1 MKKKIFL
8 NLVMGI
14 SLIATPALLLASCSA
29 QASDVKLPITKKAT
43 PDLVSAEELQVSPIT
58 LKTVQK
64 LFDNVDVTSFENVT
78 ATLKNG
84 SAVIGTPNNVVLTAN
99 DGFVFEDGTENGA
112 KTLESSEFNPSASIL
127 PITVKNNSDSILF
140 DEVTASQIS
149 ITTLQKLFNID
160 EDSFKNVSAVL
171 KNGNAAFDGTNQIVL
186 TAKDGFVFENGTNT
200 LESGLFSIS
209 FSILPITV
217 KNNSDSILF
226 DEVTASQISIT
237 TLQKLFNIDED
248 SFKNVSA
255 VLKNG
260 NAAFDGTNQIVLTAK
275 DGFVFENG
283 TNTLESGLFSISFS
297 KLLITVIDN
306 PGDISKEEI
315 TDPITITMLQKLFN
329 IDADSFKNVNAKVK
343 NAVSVGTTNQVVLT
357 AKDGFVFENGTN
369 TLESG
374 LFSISFSILPI
385 TVKNNSD
392 SILFDEVTASQIS
405 ITTLQKLF
413 NIDEDSFKNVSA
425 AFQMSGDGVVV
436 GSHNKVILTAK
447 DGFVFEDGTENGAK
461 TLESAS
467 FKVIASK

>member
-43 PDLVSAEELQVSPIT
+43 PDLVSAEELQVSPISITT
-58 LKTVQK
+58 LQK

-140 DEVTASQIS
+140 DEVTATQIS

-171 KNGNAAFDGTNQIVL
+171 KNGNAAFD
-186 TAKDGFVFENGTNT
+186 A
-200 LESGLFSIS
+200 
-209 FSILPITV
+209 
-217 KNNSDSILF
+217 
-226 DEVTASQISIT
+226 
-237 TLQKLFNIDED
+237 
-248 SFKNVSA
+248 
-255 VLKNG
+255 
-260 NAAFDGTNQIVLTAK
+260 TNQIVLTAK

-343 NAVSVGTTNQVVLT
+343 NAVSVGTTNQVILT

-392 SILFDEVTASQIS
+392 SILFDEVTATQIS

-425 AFQMSGDGVVV
+425 AFQMSGDNVVV

-447 DGFVFEDGTENGAK
+447 DDFVFTNGAK

>member
-43 PDLVSAEELQVSPIT
+43 PDLVLAVELKVSPIT

-297 KLLITVIDN
+297 ILPITVKNNSDSILFDEVTASQ
-306 PGDISKEEI
+306 ISI
-315 TDPITITMLQKLFN
+315 TTLQKLFN
-329 IDADSFKNVNAKVK
+329 IDEDSFKNVSAVLKNGNA
-343 NAVSVGTTNQVVLT
+343 AFDGTNQIVLT

-425 AFQMSGDGVVV
+425 AFQMSGDNVVV

-447 DGFVFEDGTENGAK
+447 DDFVFTNGAK

>member
-374 LFSISFSILPI
+374 LFSISFSKLPI
-385 TVKNNSD
+385 TVKDNPGG
-392 SILFDEVTASQIS
+392 ITLGEIEAKPITL
-405 ITTLQKLF
+405 TTLQKLF

-425 AFQMSGDGVVV
+425 AFQMSGDNVVV

-447 DGFVFEDGTENGAK
+447 DDFVFTNGAK

>member
-140 DEVTASQIS
+140 DEVTATQIS

-226 DEVTASQISIT
+226 DEVTATQISIT

-343 NAVSVGTTNQVVLT
+343 NAVSVGTTNQVILT

-392 SILFDEVTASQIS
+392 SILFDEVTATQIS

-425 AFQMSGDGVVV
+425 AFQMSGDNVVV

-447 DGFVFEDGTENGAK
+447 DDFVFTNGAK

>member
-78 ATLKNG
+78 ATLKNE
-84 SAVIGTPNNVVLTAN
+84 SVVTGTPNNVVLTAK

-171 KNGNAAFDGTNQIVL
+171 KNGNAAFDATNQIVL

-260 NAAFDGTNQIVLTAK
+260 NAAFDATNQIVLTAK

-374 LFSISFSILPI
+374 LFSISFPKLPI
-385 TVKNNSD
+385 TVKDNPGG
-392 SILFDEVTASQIS
+392 ITLGEIEAKPITL
-405 ITTLQKLF
+405 TTLQKLF

-425 AFQMSGDGVVV
+425 AFQMSGDNVVV

-447 DGFVFEDGTENGAK
+447 DDFVFTNGAK

>member
-171 KNGNAAFDGTNQIVL
+171 KNGNAAFDATNQIVL

-260 NAAFDGTNQIVLTAK
+260 NAAFDATNQIVLTAK

-297 KLLITVIDN
+297 ILPITVKNNSDSILFDEVTASQ
-306 PGDISKEEI
+306 ISI
-315 TDPITITMLQKLFN
+315 TTLQKLFN
-329 IDADSFKNVNAKVK
+329 IDEDSFKNVSAVLKNGNA
-343 NAVSVGTTNQVVLT
+343 AFDATNQIVLT

-425 AFQMSGDGVVV
+425 AFQMSGDSVVV

-447 DGFVFEDGTENGAK
+447 DGFVFTNGAK

-467 FKVIASK
+467 FEVIASK

>member
-43 PDLVSAEELQVSPIT
+43 PDLVSAEELQVSSIT

-127 PITVKNNSDSILF
+127 PITVKNNSDGILF
-140 DEVTASQIS
+140 DDVTATP
-149 ITTLQKLFNID
+149 ITLKTVQKLFNID
-160 EDSFKNVSAVL
+160 TDSFKNVSAVL

-237 TLQKLFNIDED
+237 TLQKLFNID
-248 SFKNVSA
+248 
-255 VLKNG
+255 
-260 NAAFDGTNQIVLTAK
+260 
-275 DGFVFENG
+275 
-283 TNTLESGLFSISFS
+283 
-297 KLLITVIDN
+297 
-306 PGDISKEEI
+306 
-315 TDPITITMLQKLFN
+315 
-329 IDADSFKNVNAKVK
+329 ADSFKNVNAKVK

-374 LFSISFSILPI
+374 LFSIPFPKLPI
-385 TVKNNSD
+385 TVKDNPGG
-392 SILFDEVTASQIS
+392 ITVGEAKAKPITL
-405 ITTLQKLF
+405 TTLQKLF

>member
-112 KTLESSEFNPSASIL
+112 KTLESSEFKPSVSIL
-127 PITVKNNSDSILF
+127 PITKK
-140 DEVTASQIS
+140 VTTDLVSAEELQVSPIS
-149 ITTLQKLFNID
+149 ITTLQKLFDNVD
-160 EDSFKNVSAVL
+160 VTSFENVTATL
-171 KNGNAAFDGTNQIVL
+171 KNGSAVIGTPNNVVL
-186 TAKDGFVFENGTNT
+186 TANDGFVFEDGTENGAKT
-200 LESGLFSIS
+200 LESS
-209 FSILPITV
+209 
-217 KNNSDSILF
+217 
-226 DEVTASQISIT
+226 E
-237 TLQKLFNIDED
+237 FNP
-248 SFKNVSA
+248 SA
-255 VLKNG
+255 
-260 NAAFDGTNQIVLTAK
+260 
-275 DGFVFENG
+275 
-283 TNTLESGLFSISFS
+283 
-297 KLLITVIDN
+297 
-306 PGDISKEEI
+306 
-315 TDPITITMLQKLFN
+315 
-329 IDADSFKNVNAKVK
+329 
-343 NAVSVGTTNQVVLT
+343 
-357 AKDGFVFENGTN
+357 
-369 TLESG
+369 
-374 LFSISFSILPI
+374 SILPI

-425 AFQMSGDGVVV
+425 AFQMSGDNVVV

-447 DGFVFEDGTENGAK
+447 DDFVFTNGAK

>member
-43 PDLVSAEELQVSPIT
+43 PDLVLAVELKVSPIT

-343 NAVSVGTTNQVVLT
+343 NAVSVGTTNQVILT

-425 AFQMSGDGVVV
+425 AFQMSGDNVVV

-447 DGFVFEDGTENGAK
+447 DDFVFTNGAK

>member
-425 AFQMSGDGVVV
+425 AFQMSGDNVVV

-447 DGFVFEDGTENGAK
+447 DDFVFTNGAK

>member
-29 QASDVKLPITKKAT
+29 QASDVKLPITKKVT
-43 PDLVSAEELQVSPIT
+43 PDLVLAVELKVSPIT

-78 ATLKNG
+78 ATLKNE
-84 SAVIGTPNNVVLTAN
+84 SVVTGTPNNVVLTAK

-127 PITVKNNSDSILF
+127 PITVKNNSDGILF
-140 DEVTASQIS
+140 DEVTATP
-149 ITTLQKLFNID
+149 ITLKTVQKLFNID
-160 EDSFKNVSAVL
+160 ADSFKNVSAVL

-209 FSILPITV
+209 FSKLPITV

-374 LFSISFSILPI
+374 LFSIPFPKLPI
-385 TVKNNSD
+385 TVKDNPGG
-392 SILFDEVTASQIS
+392 ITVGEAKAKPITL
-405 ITTLQKLF
+405 TTLQKLF
-413 NIDEDSFKNVSA
+413 NIDADSFKNVTTTLKNES
-425 AFQMSGDGVVV
+425 VVTGTPNNV
-436 GSHNKVILTAK
+436 VLTAK

-461 TLESAS
+461 TLAS
-467 FKVIASK
+467 VNFNVIA

>member
-64 LFDNVDVTSFENVT
+64 LFNIDADSFKNVT
-78 ATLKNG
+78 TTLKNE
-84 SAVIGTPNNVVLTAN
+84 SVVTGTPNNVVLTAN

-112 KTLESSEFNPSASIL
+112 KTLESSEFNPSA
-127 PITVKNNSDSILF
+127 
-140 DEVTASQIS
+140 
-149 ITTLQKLFNID
+149 
-160 EDSFKNVSAVL
+160 
-171 KNGNAAFDGTNQIVL
+171 
-186 TAKDGFVFENGTNT
+186 
-200 LESGLFSIS
+200 
-209 FSILPITV
+209 
-217 KNNSDSILF
+217 
-226 DEVTASQISIT
+226 
-237 TLQKLFNIDED
+237 
-248 SFKNVSA
+248 
-255 VLKNG
+255 
-260 NAAFDGTNQIVLTAK
+260 
-275 DGFVFENG
+275 
-283 TNTLESGLFSISFS
+283 
-297 KLLITVIDN
+297 
-306 PGDISKEEI
+306 
-315 TDPITITMLQKLFN
+315 
-329 IDADSFKNVNAKVK
+329 
-343 NAVSVGTTNQVVLT
+343 
-357 AKDGFVFENGTN
+357 
-369 TLESG
+369 
-374 LFSISFSILPI
+374 SILPI

-461 TLESAS
+461 TLASAN
-467 FKVIASK
+467 FNVIA

>member
-160 EDSFKNVSAVL
+160 EDSFKNVSA
-171 KNGNAAFDGTNQIVL
+171 
-186 TAKDGFVFENGTNT
+186 
-200 LESGLFSIS
+200 
-209 FSILPITV
+209 
-217 KNNSDSILF
+217 
-226 DEVTASQISIT
+226 
-237 TLQKLFNIDED
+237 
-248 SFKNVSA
+248 
-255 VLKNG
+255 
-260 NAAFDGTNQIVLTAK
+260 
-275 DGFVFENG
+275 
-283 TNTLESGLFSISFS
+283 
-297 KLLITVIDN
+297 
-306 PGDISKEEI
+306 
-315 TDPITITMLQKLFN
+315 
-329 IDADSFKNVNAKVK
+329 
-343 NAVSVGTTNQVVLT
+343 
-357 AKDGFVFENGTN
+357 
-369 TLESG
+369 
-374 LFSISFSILPI
+374 
-385 TVKNNSD
+385 
-392 SILFDEVTASQIS
+392 
-405 ITTLQKLF
+405 
-413 NIDEDSFKNVSA
+413 

-461 TLESAS
+461 TLASAN
-467 FKVIASK
+467 FNVIA

>member
-43 PDLVSAEELQVSPIT
+43 PDLVSAVELKVSPIT

-237 TLQKLFNIDED
+237 TLQKLFNID
-248 SFKNVSA
+248 
-255 VLKNG
+255 
-260 NAAFDGTNQIVLTAK
+260 
-275 DGFVFENG
+275 
-283 TNTLESGLFSISFS
+283 
-297 KLLITVIDN
+297 
-306 PGDISKEEI
+306 
-315 TDPITITMLQKLFN
+315 
-329 IDADSFKNVNAKVK
+329 ADSFKNVNAKVK

-425 AFQMSGDGVVV
+425 AFQMSGDNVVV

-447 DGFVFEDGTENGAK
+447 DDFVFTNGAK

>member
-43 PDLVSAEELQVSPIT
+43 PDLVSAEELQVSPISITT
-58 LKTVQK
+58 LQK

-127 PITVKNNSDSILF
+127 PITVKNNSDGILF
-140 DEVTASQIS
+140 DDVTATP
-149 ITTLQKLFNID
+149 ITLKTVQKLFNID
-160 EDSFKNVSAVL
+160 TDSFKNVSAVL